1 VDNQLPLWSYCN
13 YHWRAVLMV
22 RQLECREGVAACRC
36 GFSLP
41 CSGMVYH
48 QCIRRGL
55 GDLVAAGL
63 AAVGITPERV
73 AAVTGKPCKC
83 KQRQKALNELGR
95 SIGIG

>member
-1 VDNQLPLWSYCN
+1 VI
-13 YHWRAVLMV
+13 
-22 RQLECREGVAACRC
+22 RQLECRYGIASCPC
-36 GFSLP
+36 GFSMP
-41 CSGMVYH
+41 CSGTVYH

-73 AAVTGKPCKC
+73 SAVTGKPCKC
-83 KQRQKALNELGR
+83 KQRQQALNEIGR